1 MDLQPSVDQRL
12 VFILREPQEP
22 VISGVEKAIPELLR
36 AWYLPALMPVRSIS
50 PSPRTGGG
58 LHLEWE
64 ASSSGH
70 SVGPGL
76 PCSILCLSCQTA
88 ASIES

>member
-36 AWYLPALMPVRSIS
+36 YLPALMPVRSLP

-64 ASSSGH
+64 ASLPGH
-70 SVGPGL
+70 RVGPGL